1 MRTAIPLLAALLFV
15 PARLTVARPS
25 FDALKAKATAVEDL
39 GHFLDDYV
47 GDCAH
52 SPDRRACARHAAA
65 HRRSLKGHLFYT
77 RLPDAMSR
85 LLRVGPELGG
95 GKVRLYLTPVFG
107 GSGYGLTRGR
117 PHGLDRRGNPRMR
130 LVPLTAR
137 LPDGMSR
144 RSLDLAVQTQ
154 NVTLELIFR
163 PGRIWHLSGH
173 GHRAAGVAARF
184 AGLRIE
190 NARSGAVVVSRIF

>member
-52 SPDRRACARHAAA
+52 SADRRSCARNAAA
-65 HRRSLKGHLFYT
+65 HRHGLTGRLFYT
-77 RLPDAMSR
+77 RLPDAMSQ
-85 LLRVGPELGG
+85 LLQVGEDLGG
-95 GKVRLYLTPVFG
+95 GRVRLYLTPVFG

-117 PHGLDRRGNPRMR
+117 PHRLDRRGNPRMR
-130 LVPLTAR
+130 LLPMTAR

-144 RSLDLAVQTQ
+144 RSLDLAVHTQ
-154 NVTLELIFR
+154 NVTLELLFR
-163 PGRIWHLSGH
+163 PGRIWRLGSH
-173 GHRAAGVAARF
+173 GHHAAGVAARF
-184 AGLRIE
+184 AGLRIKD
-190 NARSGAVVVSRIF
+190 ARSGAVLVSRIF